1 MSTYANFLCYYNHLN
16 AFLVNAGSTGT
27 RHLVPSWS
35 AGILACLY
43 DTQINS
49 GAYVDSCKHRPG
61 LCLRYPGTYEG
72 DIVTMPYVWDL
83 FRSFCLYR

>member
-35 AGILACLY
+35 AGIRACLY
-43 DTQINS
+43 DTQIN
-49 GAYVDSCKHRPG
+49 GVMELTLIPANIDLDYVS
-61 LCLRYPGTYEG
+61 
-72 DIVTMPYVWDL
+72 DIQVRTRVT
-83 FRSFCLYR
+83 